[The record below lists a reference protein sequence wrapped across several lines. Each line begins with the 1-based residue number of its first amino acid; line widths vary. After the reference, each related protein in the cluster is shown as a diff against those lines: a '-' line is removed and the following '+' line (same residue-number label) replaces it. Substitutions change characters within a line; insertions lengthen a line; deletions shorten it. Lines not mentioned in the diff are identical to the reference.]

1 MRARRCVRAGVLAAA
16 LAALATPVPAFAP
29 VATAQDYACAV
40 PAHLPADMPVPA
52 PGPER
57 HALHRFATGAGVR
70 VAVIDTGVA
79 HHPEL
84 DQLIAGRDFVDAG
97 APNPFADCDSH
108 GTIVAGIIAG
118 TSRGI
123 APHAEIISI
132 RQTSAHYRNRAGDA
146 ELAEYAGTLETL
158 AAAIH
163 NALDEHA
170 RVINIS
176 VVSCLPP
183 EVAQLV
189 DMAPINNALMRAE
202 HSGAVVIAAAG
213 NTTEACEQGF
223 SVIPAHSPTVI
234 AVGAR
239 ATNHALADYSITVP
253 GPFVSAD
260 GTVSYALASDGAGWA
275 TGTVA
280 GRDRISQYVGTSF
293 AAPRVAG
300 AVALLLQRYP
310 YLSPH
315 QVRELVFAAA
325 EPGDGAIDP
334 MRVISQ
340 LPPEVLEE
348 QDPLVII
355 PAAKE
360 RSSAPGRGLIALAA
374 ALLLAGVTTVARSL
388 RR

>member
-40 PAHLPADMPVPA
+40 PAHLPADMPLPA

-57 HALHRFATGAGVR
+57 HALHRFATGAGIR

-189 DMAPINNALMRAE
+189 DMAPINDALMRAE

-334 MRVISQ
+334 LRVISQ

-348 QDPLVII
+348 QDPLII
-355 PAAKE
+355 TPAAKE

-374 ALLLAGVTTVARSL
+374 ALLLASVTTVARSL

>member
-1 MRARRCVRAGVLAAA
+1 MRARRCVRAGALAAA
-16 LAALATPVPAFAP
+16 LAALALSVPAFAP
-29 VATAQDYACAV
+29 VAAAQDYACAV
-40 PAHLPADMPVPA
+40 PAHLPADMPLPA

-189 DMAPINNALMRAE
+189 DMAPINDALMRAE

-293 AAPRVAG
+293 AAPRVTG
-300 AVALLLQRYP
+300 SIALLLQRYP

-325 EPGDGAIDP
+325 EPGHGAIDP

-340 LPPEVLEE
+340 LPPETLEE
-348 QDPLVII
+348 QAPVLIT
-355 PAAKE
+355 PAAQE
-360 RSSAPGRGLIALAA
+360 RSLAPGRGLIVIAG
-374 ALLLAGVTTVARSL
+374 ALLLAGVITIARSL

>member
-29 VATAQDYACAV
+29 VAAAQDYACAV

-57 HALHRFATGAGVR
+57 HALHRFATGAGIR

-189 DMAPINNALMRAE
+189 DMAPINDALMRAE

-325 EPGDGAIDP
+325 EPGHGAIDP
-334 MRVISQ
+334 LRVISQ
-340 LPPEVLEE
+340 LPPEALEE
-348 QDPLVII
+348 QDPLTIT

-374 ALLLAGVTTVARSL
+374 ALLLAGVTTIARSL

>member
-1 MRARRCVRAGVLAAA
+1 MRARRCVRAGALAAA
-16 LAALATPVPAFAP
+16 LAALALSVPACAP
-29 VATAQDYACAV
+29 VAAAQDYACAV
-40 PAHLPADMPVPA
+40 PAHLPADTPLPA

-202 HSGAVVIAAAG
+202 HSGTVVIAAAG

-223 SVIPAHSPTVI
+223 SVIPAHSPTCLLYTSDAADDAVI
-234 AVGAR
+234 V
-239 ATNHALADYSITVP
+239 
-253 GPFVSAD
+253 
-260 GTVSYALASDGAGWA
+260 
-275 TGTVA
+275 
-280 GRDRISQYVGTSF
+280 
-293 AAPRVAG
+293 
-300 AVALLLQRYP
+300 
-310 YLSPH
+310 
-315 QVRELVFAAA
+315 
-325 EPGDGAIDP
+325 
-334 MRVISQ
+334 
-340 LPPEVLEE
+340 
-348 QDPLVII
+348 
-355 PAAKE
+355 
-360 RSSAPGRGLIALAA
+360 
-374 ALLLAGVTTVARSL
+374 
-388 RR
+388 